1 MPEREDNIMTR
12 EAGDFKLNQV
22 ENQKDEEI
30 TDSKDKNTLLNTEN
44 KKLQK
49 CIANFEQSLSVAGAG
64 VESDF
69 YDLE

>member
-1 MPEREDNIMTR
+1 MPEREGNIMTR

-44 KKLQK
+44 KKLSLFSAL
-49 CIANFEQSLSVAGAG
+49 IFEI
-64 VESDF
+64 DF
-69 YDLE
+69 N